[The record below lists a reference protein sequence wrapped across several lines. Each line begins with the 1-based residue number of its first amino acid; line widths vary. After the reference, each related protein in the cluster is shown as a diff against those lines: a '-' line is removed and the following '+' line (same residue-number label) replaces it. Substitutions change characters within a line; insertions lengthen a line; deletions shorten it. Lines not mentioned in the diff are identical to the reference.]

1 MIMKE
6 KSCPQHNVV
15 EKSFEWIL
23 RNSRFMVL
31 IPVLISMLMFIL
43 LIIGILIKF
52 WHLVEE
58 IIRVGFTDK
67 VLSGVI
73 SILDVS
79 LLAVIILIFA
89 WWIYEL
95 FVSEIDVDDEHVNKA
110 KSLIIRSIDE
120 LKEKIWKVIIILLIV
135 WLFKQMILQIPQ
147 NRWDILIL
155 AWAILIMALALKF
168 ISGKK

>member
-1 MIMKE
+1 MKD
-6 KSCPQHNVV
+6 KSCKNHNMA
-15 EKSFEWIL
+15 EKTFEWIL
-23 RNSRFMVL
+23 WNSRFMVL
-31 IPVLISMLMFIL
+31 VPVLVSMLIFIL
-43 LIIGILIKF
+43 LIIWIFIKF

-58 IIRVGFTDK
+58 IIHMGFTDK

-120 LKEKIWKVIIILLIV
+120 LKEKVWKVIIILLIV
-135 WLFKQMILQIPQ
+135 WLFKQMILQAPQ
-147 NRWDILIL
+147 TRLDILIL
-155 AWAILIMALALKF
+155 SWAILIMALALKF
-168 ISGKK
+168 ISKK

>member
-1 MIMKE
+1 MKE
-6 KSCPQHNVV
+6 KSCSKHNIA

-31 IPVLISMLMFIL
+31 IPVFVNMLIFVL
-43 LIIGILIKF
+43 LIVGIFIKF

-58 IIRVGFTDK
+58 VIHVGFTDK

-147 NRWDILIL
+147 DRWDILIL